1 MTTNYAITLG
11 SYYNLF
17 ASNYNFV
24 ITRTSAAAGSNLNV
38 LNLNNNEVQG
48 LYIQNQSGGSY
59 PLMLGLGSNASVV
72 LRNCKF
78 NTVAVADTRF
88 PILYPSTYFV
98 LDAYNCVFDYSSLTS
113 NLTSQYIVNQG
124 STAFNGTLR
133 FFGGQCIGANTSSYP
148 FNLNGFTAGAL
159 EFYNFDFGNLQIAN
173 LGTITA
179 PTNQFHN
186 ATFKIV
192 GTASGPFDFHL
203 EDNVQMVEWRQGQNY
218 PTLNATLPDASNTP
232 WSLKCFPRYA
242 GRGRSAFCYLMSK
255 LYNGTAATRTLTFEF
270 LVNANYA
277 PTLTTNAAASASA
290 TLSFASVPASV
301 TPGMLV
307 TGTGISGAVYV
318 ISTTSTTVTLSAA
331 VTVASGATINFG
343 LTGRDF
349 YVDVEYWD
357 ASTGSTNAITSSQ
370 AVPAALNASTAAWS
384 ATVYGA
390 LSYQRYNIS
399 LTTPTAIKPNSI
411 VQAFLRCTKTPA
423 VNTDFFFL
431 DPDFSII

>member
-1 MTTNYAITLG
+1 
-11 SYYNLF
+11 
-17 ASNYNFV
+17 
-24 ITRTSAAAGSNLNV
+24 
-38 LNLNNNEVQG
+38 
-48 LYIQNQSGGSY
+48 
-59 PLMLGLGSNASVV
+59 
-72 LRNCKF
+72 
-78 NTVAVADTRF
+78 
-88 PILYPSTYFV
+88 
-98 LDAYNCVFDYSSLTS
+98 
-113 NLTSQYIVNQG
+113 
-124 STAFNGTLR
+124 
-133 FFGGQCIGANTSSYP
+133 
-148 FNLNGFTAGAL
+148 
-159 EFYNFDFGNLQIAN
+159 
-173 LGTITA
+173 
-179 PTNQFHN
+179 
-186 ATFKIV
+186 
-192 GTASGPFDFHL
+192 
-203 EDNVQMVEWRQGQNY
+203 MVEWRQGQNY

-357 ASTGSTNAITSSQ
+357 ASTGSTNAITSIQ

-390 LSYQRYNIS
+390 LSYQRYNIT